1 MAAIVLK
8 IGGNTNHIS
17 AATSIKKHILN
28 GDRVYVDVIGMA
40 ANYVCTKT
48 FIHLRSILA
57 AEGMIVLFA
66 PSYKDLQTT
75 DHHIKTAIRWRVV
88 CIKRP
93 EDTLEPSE

>member
-1 MAAIVLK
+1 METIILK

-28 GDRVYVDVIGMA
+28 GNRVYVDVIGAA

-48 FIHLRSILA
+48 FIHLRSSLA
-57 AEGMIVLFA
+57 AEGMIVLFT
-66 PSYKDLQTT
+66 PSYKDLRIT
-75 DHHIKTAIRWRVV
+75 DHHIKTAVRWRVV

-93 EDTLEPSE
+93 EDTLGPSD